1 MSIVDELRSLDTN
14 DPGRWPLPIRAGA
27 IALAFAAVTAFGVY
41 MLVYKQEIPLL
52 ERAEQEERDLRTQF
66 EDRQRK
72 AANFDA
78 YRTQLAEIERDF
90 GAMLRQLPG
99 KTEVPSLLVD
109 ISQTGLGAGL
119 EEQQFTPA
127 GEIHKD
133 FYAELPIRLRYTGS
147 YHELGNFVSGI
158 AALPRIVTLHDI
170 TIRPVSATV
179 PDELVLDVTAKTY
192 RYLDEEAT
200 EGLWRRVAY
209 SRRAGWSWRLSP
221 QPRARAA
228 AQTRTCRRTSTTSR
242 LGPVAASSPCRPSSR
257 HRSSPTNQA
266 CAARLSCRTSHNG
279 VSATIRMPSKARI
292 AIGRANSW
300 SSSRSTH

>member
-1 MSIVDELRSLDTN
+1 MSIVDELRSLDTS

-27 IALAFAAVTAFGVY
+27 VAITFVAAVAFGIWMFVIQAE
-41 MLVYKQEIPLL
+41 MPALRNAEQQEI
-52 ERAEQEERDLRTQF
+52 DLRAQF

-78 YRTQLAEIERDF
+78 YRAQLAEIERDF

-119 EEQQFTPA
+119 EEQTFTPL
-127 GEIHKD
+127 GEIQKD
-133 FYAELPIRLRYTGS
+133 FYAELPIKLRYTGS

-170 TIRPVSATV
+170 SIKPVNATN
-179 PDELVLDVTAKTY
+179 PDELTLDVTAKTY

-200 EGLWRRVAY
+200 G
-209 SRRAGWSWRLSP
+209 G
-221 QPRARAA
+221 
-228 AQTRTCRRTSTTSR
+228 
-242 LGPVAASSPCRPSSR
+242 
-257 HRSSPTNQA
+257 
-266 CAARLSCRTSHNG
+266 
-279 VSATIRMPSKARI
+279 
-292 AIGRANSW
+292 
-300 SSSRSTH
+300 

>member
-14 DPGRWPLPIRAGA
+14 DPGRWPLPIRVGA
-27 IALAFAAVTAFGVY
+27 VAIVFAAAVAVGVY
-41 MLVYKQEIPLL
+41 LFVIKTEMPVL
-52 ERAEQEERDLRTQF
+52 ERAQADERDLRTQF

-78 YRTQLAEIERDF
+78 FRAQLAEIERDF

-119 EEQQFTPA
+119 EEQTFTPM
-127 GEIHKD
+127 GEIQKD
-133 FYAELPIRLRYTGS
+133 FYAELPIKLRYTGS

-170 TIRPVSATV
+170 SIRPVSGTNAS
-179 PDELVLDVTAKTY
+179 PDELTLDVTAKTY

-200 EGLWRRVAY
+200 EG
-209 SRRAGWSWRLSP
+209 
-221 QPRARAA
+221 
-228 AQTRTCRRTSTTSR
+228 
-242 LGPVAASSPCRPSSR
+242 
-257 HRSSPTNQA
+257 
-266 CAARLSCRTSHNG
+266 
-279 VSATIRMPSKARI
+279 
-292 AIGRANSW
+292 
-300 SSSRSTH
+300 

>member
-1 MSIVDELRSLDTN
+1 MSIVDDLRSLDTS
-14 DPGRWPLPIRAGA
+14 DPGRWPLPFRVATVA
-27 IALAFAAVTAFGVY
+27 IVFVAIVAVGVY
-41 MLVYKQEIPLL
+41 MFVIQEEVPLL
-52 ERAEQEERDLRTQF
+52 ERAQQEEVDLRGQF

-78 YRTQLAEIERDF
+78 YRAQLAEIERDF

-119 EEQQFTPA
+119 EEQLFQPT
-127 GEIHKD
+127 GEVQRD

-170 TIRPVSATV
+170 TIRPTTDAAQ
-179 PDELVLDVTAKTY
+179 DELILDVTAKTY

-200 EGLWRRVAY
+200 EG
-209 SRRAGWSWRLSP
+209 
-221 QPRARAA
+221 
-228 AQTRTCRRTSTTSR
+228 
-242 LGPVAASSPCRPSSR
+242 
-257 HRSSPTNQA
+257 
-266 CAARLSCRTSHNG
+266 
-279 VSATIRMPSKARI
+279 
-292 AIGRANSW
+292 
-300 SSSRSTH
+300 

>member
-14 DPGRWPLPIRAGA
+14 DPGRWPLPIRVGA
-27 IALAFAAVTAFGVY
+27 VAITFAAAVAFGIY
-41 MLVYKQEIPLL
+41 MFVYKSEMPRLRAA
-52 ERAEQEERDLRTQF
+52 ERTERELRTTF

-78 YRTQLAEIERDF
+78 YRAQLAEIERDF

-119 EEQQFTPA
+119 EEQTFTPM
-127 GEIHKD
+127 GEIQKD
-133 FYAELPIRLRYTGS
+133 FYAELPIKLRYTGS

-170 TIRPVSATV
+170 SIRPVRADS

-192 RYLDEEAT
+192 RYLDEDAT
-200 EGLWRRVAY
+200 EG
-209 SRRAGWSWRLSP
+209 
-221 QPRARAA
+221 
-228 AQTRTCRRTSTTSR
+228 
-242 LGPVAASSPCRPSSR
+242 
-257 HRSSPTNQA
+257 
-266 CAARLSCRTSHNG
+266 
-279 VSATIRMPSKARI
+279 
-292 AIGRANSW
+292 
-300 SSSRSTH
+300 

>member
-1 MSIVDELRSLDTN
+1 MSIVDELRNLDTS
-14 DPGRWPLPIRAGA
+14 DPGRWPLPIRVGA
-27 IALAFAAVTAFGVY
+27 IALTFAAVVAAGVWY
-41 MLVYKQEIPLL
+41 FVIQEEMPQL
-52 ERAEQEERDLRTQF
+52 ERAQRDERDLRTQF

-78 YRTQLAEIERDF
+78 YRAQLAEIERDF

-119 EEQQFTPA
+119 EEQEFTPA
-127 GEIHKD
+127 TEIHKD
-133 FYAELPIRLRYTGS
+133 FYAELPIKLQYTGS

-170 TIRPVSATV
+170 KIRRSADSA

-200 EGLWRRVAY
+200 EG
-209 SRRAGWSWRLSP
+209 
-221 QPRARAA
+221 
-228 AQTRTCRRTSTTSR
+228 
-242 LGPVAASSPCRPSSR
+242 
-257 HRSSPTNQA
+257 
-266 CAARLSCRTSHNG
+266 
-279 VSATIRMPSKARI
+279 
-292 AIGRANSW
+292 
-300 SSSRSTH
+300 

>member
-1 MSIVDELRSLDTN
+1 MSIVDELRSLDTS

-27 IALAFAAVTAFGVY
+27 VAILFAAAVAIGIWT
-41 MLVYKQEIPLL
+41 LVINQEMPGLRAA
-52 ERAEQEERDLRTQF
+52 ERQEVDLRAQF

-78 YRTQLAEIERDF
+78 YRAQLAEIERDF

-119 EEQQFTPA
+119 EEQTFTPT
-127 GEIHKD
+127 GEIQKD
-133 FYAELPIRLRYTGS
+133 FYAELPIKLRYTGS

-170 TIRPVSATV
+170 SIKPVNGST
-179 PDELVLDVTAKTY
+179 PDELMLDVTAKTY

-200 EGLWRRVAY
+200 G
-209 SRRAGWSWRLSP
+209 G
-221 QPRARAA
+221 
-228 AQTRTCRRTSTTSR
+228 
-242 LGPVAASSPCRPSSR
+242 
-257 HRSSPTNQA
+257 
-266 CAARLSCRTSHNG
+266 
-279 VSATIRMPSKARI
+279 
-292 AIGRANSW
+292 
-300 SSSRSTH
+300 